1 LSTETPSPTYA
12 GWSANEMRETRS
24 LLAAAFLARSTGY
37 AVNESHYPA
46 LSLSAESTLDVFA
59 PYADGLKATQSAN
72 AKFAAGMGFIFLTGI
87 AR

>member
-1 LSTETPSPTYA
+1 
-12 GWSANEMRETRS
+12 MRETRS

-59 PYADGLKATQSAN
+59 PYADGLKAKSAV
-72 AKFAAGMGFIFLTGI
+72 GERQVRTGYLGFIFLTGI